1 MYEFS
6 SFQKDAVI
14 SEVTNVI
21 LNIPIKFNPYRNT
34 YQFADVHEA
43 YTLLLKN
50 HLLSHE
56 MKLSEILVDNNQ
68 LYSFE
73 LQNKLERELLKMKC
87 STVSSS
93 KACFSIFHVG
103 VYIFTFATLPPDKVI
118 VIETQNYTKPRRK
131 WQRDYCRIIS
141 SF

>member
-14 SEVTNVI
+14 SEVTNAI

-34 YQFADVHEA
+34 YQFADVYEA

-103 VYIFTFATLPPDKVI
+103 VYIFTFATLPPHKVI

>member
-34 YQFADVHEA
+34 YQFADVYEA

-87 STVSSS
+87 STISSS

-103 VYIFTFATLPPDKVI
+103 VYIFTFATLPPGKVI

-131 WQRDYCRIIS
+131 WQRDYCRIIC